1 MKMTKYELL
10 QTLERLERLYPS
22 DMQWFIADENEDE
35 GTVHICF
42 VLDEEENT
50 NDD

>member
-10 QTLERLERLYPS
+10 QTLERLYPS
-22 DMQWFIADENEDE
+22 PDEWFISDEDE
-35 GTVHICF
+35 GIVRVCF

-50 NDD
+50 DDD